1 MRQMMGL
8 GVATEPAWRGMASQR
23 WRHVKAWGHEWGW
36 LAATLAWLVVTAWA
50 RPLALPDEGRYV
62 GVAWAMLT
70 SGDWVVP
77 QLDGLPYFHKPPLFY
92 WITAGSLSLFGP
104 SEWAARAGPL
114 LGAAA
119 GTVAAFL
126 FVRRWWS
133 ASVARAMLLAFATQ
147 PLAFVGAQFANLDML
162 VAGCIAVTI
171 FSFAH
176 AALEAGLG
184 QRPSRRVLVA
194 GYAFAALGVLAK
206 GLIGLVL
213 PGVVLL
219 AWCVAS
225 RRLRV
230 VPWLLWPPGLALF
243 AAIVVP
249 WFAAMQWRFPA
260 FAHYFFVVQH
270 FSRYAQGGFN
280 NVQPWW
286 FCAVA
291 IAVLC
296 LPWSAWLVLPRRGG
310 LGGAEV
316 PALRSL
322 MWSGLLVIT
331 VFFSI
336 PQSKLVG
343 YLLPVTWPLA
353 LLVAD
358 KVTPL
363 TGEGHRRRLWAGS
376 LVLAVAACL
385 AAVTAFALRGDHSTR
400 DLSRPLA
407 TQLQPGDQIFFL
419 HDAYFDLPFY
429 ARLRQ
434 PVRIVED
441 WGEPDIAARDN
452 WRKEL
457 ADAARFAPDR
467 AATSLVTPAQFGALL
482 CSGSNSW
489 VVGHPANRARY
500 AALASAEQ
508 VATAHETVLW
518 RVAAGVSREACPET
532 PSPSSAGR

>member
-1 MRQMMGL
+1 MRAL
-8 GVATEPAWRGMASQR
+8 G
-23 WRHVKAWGHEWGW
+23 VKAWGQEWGW

-70 SGDWVVP
+70 SGDWTVP

-92 WITAGSLSLFGP
+92 WITAVSMFLFGP

-114 LGAAA
+114 LGAVA

-126 FVRRWWS
+126 FTRRWW
-133 ASVARAMLLAFATQ
+133 APSVARAMLIAFATQ
-147 PLAFVGAQFANLDML
+147 PLAFMGAQFANLDML

-171 FSFAH
+171 FAFAH
-176 AALEAGLG
+176 AALEVGLG
-184 QRPSRRVLVA
+184 QRPPRAVLAA

-213 PGVVLL
+213 PGAVLL
-219 AWCVAS
+219 AWCVGS

-230 VPWLLWPPGLALF
+230 VSALLWLPGLALF
-243 AAIVVP
+243 AVIVVP
-249 WFAAMQWRFPA
+249 WFAAMHWRFPG

-291 IAVLC
+291 VALLC
-296 LPWSAWLVLPRRGG
+296 LPWSVWLALPRRGG
-310 LGGAEV
+310 LGGPQA
-316 PALRSL
+316 PALRGL
-322 MWSGLLVIT
+322 MWSWLLLIT
-331 VFFSI
+331 AFFSI

-358 KVTPL
+358 RVAAAFEA
-363 TGEGHRRRLWAGS
+363 GRRRILWAAS
-376 LVLAVAACL
+376 LVLGVATCL
-385 AAVTAFALRGDHSTR
+385 AAVTAFALHPGQSTR
-400 DLSRPLA
+400 ELGPPLA
-407 TQLQPGDQIFFL
+407 MHLQPGDRIFFL

-429 ARLRQ
+429 ARLRET
-434 PVRIVED
+434 VHIVEAWD
-441 WGEPDIAARDN
+441 DPGISARDN

-457 ADAARFAPDR
+457 ADAGRFDPERAP
-467 AATSLVTPAQFGALL
+467 TLLVTPTQFGALL

-489 VVGHPANRARY
+489 VVGHRANLTRY
-500 AALASAEQ
+500 AALAGAEQ
-508 VATAHETVLW
+508 MAVAREVVLW
-518 RVAAGVSREACPET
+518 RVAAGVSREACRET
-532 PSPSSAGR
+532 PSASSAGR